1 MKNYFFRCTAIF
13 ILILSLCV
21 GTAWAD
27 EITVYVTGEIFI
39 GTGEDAW
46 DNATSTIK
54 VDVRKG
60 HPECFDCDGF
70 NGLYNQ
76 DMTNTGYT
84 YNGYPIYS
92 YTLNQAGA
100 QFRFKHYKSG
110 VFKEN
115 YTTDWH
121 STTNQIYRGYYE
133 KAHHWATYGRDVTF
147 YATPEKMDGS
157 KWEEGTH
164 SLFANF
170 KYGDGE
176 SEWKRQQMTK
186 TAYTY
191 NGDAIYTCTMLLP
204 YNVIKNVQF
213 LYNDGSDHE
222 LYVYT
227 PSPQLTANDVDGK
240 VFRGYI
246 SSAHTWAAYGRDVTI
261 YTIPDYLFKDKGT
274 PYDESIHYPAVCI
287 QMGTGTT
294 WNTENLTKTAYTYDS
309 YPIYSGTILIDQ
321 NKFWEYQIKY
331 FKKSDDTQVDL
342 YQFNNDE
349 PKTEYAPSYIDD
361 KLYHGWNGASHDFF
375 SYRYDVTLDMQ
386 GGGGGSTSIIAI
398 DGSAMPS
405 ATMPGRDGYAF
416 GGYWTETNGG
426 GTQYY
431 NSDGSSTR
439 NWDSRTIT
447 TLYAKW
453 TARNYTVNLEDPP
466 TTTPIT
472 VTFDAALSA
481 IIPPTKMYYTFDG
494 YWTDNDDTGATLDK
508 QLIDEDGNWKKSISP
523 YTGTNGDNATWIYPN
538 GKSLYAKWDEDLH
551 DVTIAVYPA
560 DAGVVQV
567 SGETVSSVSDVGYVT
582 HSPVLTAVP
591 TNAAWVFKEWQVTSN
606 AHLDLEH
613 YSRTGTAMKITATGD
628 EQTLTA
634 VFEPRYVLV
643 GSIWDDNTGKP
654 SGGMPGWM
662 SQGYGADFTFNS
674 FTALGT
680 GEGTGVDLSCS
691 RDLLENTTYKFQI
704 YDRKDG
710 NYGYRPLGDG
720 TAIFLGDG
728 DSFLFDDQNMD
739 VWVAAVGAGKYTF
752 RITNITLS
760 DGHYYPTVTIERPH
774 QLHMGHVHAEID
786 NTSATTSGDTGGTLS
801 ATIGESPISND
812 GWYSYGADIAYTAS
826 PATGYTA
833 KWYTDNTYSSEF
845 PEQPANS
852 WTDYYVTHDENVYV
866 RFTEKSTSVTLAN
879 DGHGKVQIGGVD
891 KTSTTCGVTTTRELT
906 AVPNDGYMFSS
917 WTKTSGDDITISS
930 TSTNPTTLRG
940 QGAGATSGQTVT
952 ANFEERYSIKGTMNG
967 EAWGTTHTLSN
978 IGTNAGSKD
987 TCYVTMT
994 LPANTTYEFAIY
1006 DEQTGGWYK
1015 ASTVAVYNMTYTN
1028 HTNWEFGDT
1037 KTYNCGITTAGKG
1050 TYKFIF
1056 NITDTTVT
1064 VVYPTSYQVNYGASP
1079 SVGGNITVVD
1089 DDSQAVPNGGYVRSG
1104 GSVTYT
1110 AAAASG
1116 YTFVGWCN
1124 NDSYGD
1130 PFNYEVSWT
1139 HSSVAATSNSYAKF
1153 KSTNFVI
1160 YRTGDMS
1167 SDPRAAYDDVES
1179 YAGGTISEK
1188 IEYRMKVHT
1197 LDQWYTLCLPFE
1209 VSHVKVWE
1217 DGEYYD
1223 IVPFYRPEVG
1233 GTFYTGHYIIRTP
1246 SPAVGYAIETF
1257 ETNWQDPANSSVLPS
1272 KNVPY
1277 IIQWHDNYFL
1287 NKYISFFG
1295 ASGQTIPGS
1304 MTEGAAPSDNTLV
1317 NVYGNDAMTSGSV
1330 KGAYMFEPYYGAG
1343 GAWLRDEDPEADR
1356 LVLPF
1361 DCYIRATDPITRKYR
1376 VIRRGMTI
1384 EDTATGWQD
1393 VLNSETKVHIAVY
1406 TLSGILIAQYDNCSF
1421 TEVANRLRS
1430 EQHTGLFILRTV
1442 NESVKLMIGGK

>member
-1 MKNYFFRCTAIF
+1 MKNQMKLFTFLTKPLVLFVLLLTVGVGNVWGSNTYTFYCVPKAMWGNDWDSSDRVKVYWYDEGNTSGVDEGTSTGKYYEGN
-13 ILILSLCV
+13 LIYSFS
-21 GTAWAD
+21 
-27 EITVYVTGEIFI
+27 ITVPYDGVDYFQFQRFNSSNNWEGNYDIDVNDKVWYSQSNFA
-39 GTGEDAW
+39 GKLFKGDW
-46 DNATSTIK
+46 DNSTPLWK
-54 VDVRKG
+54 
-60 HPECFDCDGF
+60 
-70 NGLYNQ
+70 
-76 DMTNTGYT
+76 
-84 YNGYPIYS
+84 
-92 YTLNQAGA
+92 
-100 QFRFKHYKSG
+100 
-110 VFKEN
+110 
-115 YTTDWH
+115 
-121 STTNQIYRGYYE
+121 
-133 KAHHWATYGRDVTF
+133 TYGRDITF
-147 YATPEKMDGS
+147 YAVPESLDGS
-157 KWEEGTH
+157 LWNEGSH
-164 SLFANF
+164 SLYADI
-170 KYGDGE
+170 KYGD
-176 SEWKRQQMTK
+176 SDWKKVLMTK
-186 TAYTY
+186 TDYNY
-191 NGDAIYTCTMLLP
+191 NGNPIYTCTTLIP
-204 YNVIKNVQF
+204 YNVVKQIKF
-213 LYNDGSDHE
+213 YYNDGSDND
-222 LYVYT
+222 LYNCNPASQYGT
-227 PSPQLTANDVDGK
+227 DDIDGK
-240 VFRGYI
+240 ILLGWNG
-246 SSAHTWAAYGRDVTI
+246 SSHNWVSYGRDVTI
-261 YTIPDYLFKDKGT
+261 YTIPDYLFKGYGT
-274 PYDESIHYPAVCI
+274 KYNESNHYPAVCI
-287 QMGTGTT
+287 QMGDGNT
-294 WNTENLTKTAYTYDS
+294 WPTVNMTKTSYTYDT
-309 YPIYSGTILIDQ
+309 YPIYKATILIDK
-321 NKFWEYQIKY
+321 NKFWEFQIKY
-331 FKKSDDTQVDL
+331 FKKSDGTQVDL

-361 KLYHGWNGASHDFF
+361 KLYHGYNGSSHDFF

-416 GGYWTETNGG
+416 GGYWSETGGG

-431 NSDGSSTR
+431 DAEGASAR

-466 TTTPIT
+466 TTTPVT

-481 IIPPTKMYYTFDG
+481 ITPPTKMYFTFDG

-591 TNAAWVFKEWQVTSN
+591 SNATWVFKEWQVTSN
-606 AHLDLEH
+606 ANLDLEH
-613 YSRTGTAMKITATGD
+613 YSRTGTAMKITATDDG
-628 EQTLTA
+628 QTLTA

-643 GSIWDDNTGKP
+643 GSIWDDNTGEP

-812 GWYSYGADIAYTAS
+812 GWYSYGTDIAYTAS

-845 PEQPANS
+845 PEQPENS
-852 WTDYYVTHDENVYV
+852 WTDHNVTHDENVYV
-866 RFTEKSTSVTLAN
+866 RFTEKATTVTLSN
-879 DGHGKVQIGGVD
+879 DEHGKVQINSTD

-952 ANFEERYSIKGTMNG
+952 ANFTYRWALKAESAGWG
-967 EAWGTTHTLSN
+967 ESEFIIENITTDGSGDVVGYVEITL
-978 IGTNAGSKD
+978 A
-987 TCYVTMT
+987 
-994 LPANTTYEFAIY
+994 ANTNYQFKMKDLLTNDIY
-1006 DEQTGGWYK
+1006 K
-1015 ASTVAVYNMTYTN
+1015 NNNAAVQYMTYTN
-1028 HTNWEFGDT
+1028 HTDWGFATDYT
-1037 KTYNCGITTAGKG
+1037 FNCGITTAGKG

-1056 NITDTTVT
+1056 NITDKTVT
-1064 VVYPTSYQVNYGASP
+1064 VVYPTSYQVNYGS
-1079 SVGGNITVVD
+1079 SVGGSVTSVKDGDNND
-1089 DDSQAVPNGGYVRSG
+1089 VPNGGYVCSG
-1104 GSVTYT
+1104 GRVTYT
-1110 AAAASG
+1110 ASANTG
-1116 YTFVGWCN
+1116 YTFVGWCGS
-1124 NDSYGD
+1124 DSYGD
-1130 PFNYEVSWT
+1130 TFSTETSWT
-1139 HSSVAATSNSYAKF
+1139 DSNIKATSNSYAKF

-1160 YRTGDMS
+1160 YRSGDMAE
-1167 SDPRAAYDDVES
+1167 DDRAALDDVES
-1179 YAGGTISEK
+1179 YAGGTISET
-1188 IEYRMKVHT
+1188 IEFRMKVRE
-1197 LDQWYTLCLPFE
+1197 LDTWYTLCLPFT
-1209 VSHVKVWE
+1209 VSAVKVWE
-1217 DGEYYD
+1217 DGTYYD
-1223 IVPFYRPEVG
+1223 LVPFYRPEVG
-1233 GTFYTGHYIIRTP
+1233 SKDYYTGDYIIRTP
-1246 SPAVGYAIETF
+1246 KQTTDFPIAEFGDWRDPTSPTGY
-1257 ETNWQDPANSSVLPS
+1257 LPS
-1272 KNVPY
+1272 KNTPY
-1277 IIQWHDNYFL
+1277 IIQWHDSYFTEEGGR
-1287 NKYISFFG
+1287 YISFFG
-1295 ASGQTIPGS
+1295 ATGQEIPDA
-1304 MTEGAAPSDNTLV
+1304 MTVGNAPSSDNVV
-1317 NVYGNDAMTSGSV
+1317 NVYGNNSMQSGSV
-1330 KGAYMFEPYYGAG
+1330 AGAYLLENDYGSN
-1343 GAWLRDEDPEADR
+1343 GAWLRLEDASEAR
-1356 LVLPF
+1356 TILPF
-1361 DCYIRATDPITRKYR
+1361 ECYIRANTPTTTKYR
-1376 VIRRGMTI
+1376 VLRRDMTI
-1384 EDTATGWQD
+1384 DDTPTGIDQ
-1393 VLNSETKVHIAVY
+1393 I
-1406 TLSGILIAQYDNCSF
+1406 I
-1421 TEVANRLRS
+1421 NRKSSNRKFIKDG
-1430 EQHTGLFILRTV
+1430 QLFIIRDDKMYNV
-1442 NESVKLMIGGK
+1442 MGMEVQQ

>member
-13 ILILSLCV
+13 ILILSLGV

-121 STTNQIYRGYYE
+121 STTNQIYRGFYSE
-133 KAHHWATYGRDVTF
+133 AHHWATYGRDVTF

-213 LYNDGSDHE
+213 LYNDGSDHD

-287 QMGTGTT
+287 QMGSGST

-342 YQFNNDE
+342 YQFNQSE
-349 PKTEYAPSYIDD
+349 PKAEYAPSYIDD
-361 KLYHGWNGASHDFF
+361 KLYHGYNGSSHDFF
-375 SYRYDVTLDMQ
+375 SYRYDVALDMQ
-386 GGGGGSTSIIAI
+386 SGGGGSTSIIAI

-405 ATMPGRDGYAF
+405 ATMPGRNGYAF

-453 TARNYTVNLEDPP
+453 TARNYTINLEGMEADSEEPIQVNV
-466 TTTPIT
+466 TYDGNLSQVTPH
-472 VTFDAALSA
+472 
-481 IIPPTKMYYTFDG
+481 TKTNYTFDG
-494 YWTDNDDTGATLDK
+494 YWVRNESTLALET
-508 QLIDEDGNWKKSISP
+508 QLIDANGNWIKDVAG
-523 YTGTNGDNATWIYPN
+523 YTSNDGEGHPTWVHDYAI
-538 GKSLYAKWDEDLH
+538 SLYAKWNETPR
-551 DVTIAVYPA
+551 TITLNVSPA
-560 DAGVVQV
+560 GAG
-567 SGETVSSVSDVGYVT
+567 TVSPVGPVT
-582 HSPVLTAVP
+582 AYIVTPSATITATP
-591 TNAAWVFKEWQVTSN
+591 NPGWVFKEWQYGTNVGPYDGTGDDNTVQVTSSV
-606 AHLDLEH
+606 D
-613 YSRTGTAMKITATGD
+613 G
-628 EQTLTA
+628 TLTA
-634 VFEPRYVLV
+634 VFEPRYYLV
-643 GSIWDDNTGKP
+643 GGEITGTGDGG
-654 SGGMPGWM
+654 SGTESGMPGW
-662 SQGYGADFTFNS
+662 
-674 FTALGT
+674 
-680 GEGTGVDLSCS
+680 
-691 RDLLENTTYKFQI
+691 
-704 YDRKDG
+704 G
-710 NYGYRPLGDG
+710 NYNKPFNLVTNSPILATCSLTLGSNKNFYIMVRDKADGLSYGKSGGISLGDDASITFTDQDNKVLFYSNGG
-720 TAIFLGDG
+720 T
-728 DSFLFDDQNMD
+728 N
-739 VWVAAVGAGKYTF
+739 YTF
-752 RITNITLS
+752 KITAV
-760 DGHYYPTVTIERPH
+760 DGSGRPTVSVERPH
-774 QLHMGHVHAEID
+774 QMHFAHKRVDID
-786 NTSATTSGDTGGTLS
+786 GNEHNDDLGGTLT
-801 ATIGESPISND
+801 ATINGESAID
-812 GWYSYGADIAYTAS
+812 EQWFDYGSDVAWTAT
-826 PATGYTA
+826 AETGYSLT
-833 KWYTDNTYSSEF
+833 WYTDNAYSNAMN
-845 PEQPANS
+845 PQPDAS
-852 WTDYYVTHDENVYV
+852 WNDPDITHDENIYAK
-866 RFTEKSTSVTLAN
+866 FTEKATTVTLAN
-879 DGHGKVQIGGVD
+879 DGHGHVEIGSGN
-891 KTSTTCGVTTTRELT
+891 TETQTTVGVTTTRELT
-906 AVPNDGYMFSS
+906 AVPNEGYIFSS
-917 WTKTSGDDITISS
+917 WNKSGDDIAITS
-930 TSTNPTTLRG
+930 TSTNPTTLSG
-940 QGAGATSGQTVT
+940 LGSGAASGQTVT
-952 ANFEERYSIKGTMNG
+952 ANFTYRYAIKGTMNG
-967 EAWGTTHTLSN
+967 ENWDIDHLIAN

-987 TCYVTMT
+987 TGYVEIT

-1006 DEQTGGWYK
+1006 DKKTG
-1015 ASTVAVYNMTYTN
+1015 VANPWLKNGTDKVYNMTYTN
-1028 HTNWEFGDT
+1028 HTNWSFGED
-1037 KTYNCGITTAGKG
+1037 KSYNCGITTAGKG

-1056 NITDTTVT
+1056 NITDKTVT
-1064 VVYPTSYQVNYGASP
+1064 VVYPTSYQVNYGAS
-1079 SVGGNITVVD
+1079 VGGSVTSVKD
-1089 DDSQAVPNGGYVRSG
+1089 DDNNDVPNGGYVRSG
-1104 GSVTYT
+1104 GNVTYT
-1110 AAAASG
+1110 ATPNDG

-1124 NDSYGD
+1124 DDSYGE
-1130 PFNYEVSWT
+1130 PFTTYNPWPNN
-1139 HSSVAATSNSYAKF
+1139 SVTATSNSYAKF

-1160 YRTGDMS
+1160 YRSGDMAE
-1167 SDPRAAYDDVES
+1167 DDRAALDDVES
-1179 YAGGTISEK
+1179 YAGGTISEA
-1188 IEYRMKVHT
+1188 IEFRMKVHT
-1197 LDQWYTLCLPFE
+1197 LDQWYSLCLPFT
-1209 VSHVKVWE
+1209 VNAVKVWDDE
-1217 DGEYYD
+1217 DNEYYD
-1223 IVPFYRPEVG
+1223 IEPYYRTAVG
-1233 GTFYTGHYIIRTP
+1233 EPLQGGYYIIRTP
-1246 SPAVGYAIETF
+1246 SSTTDFPIANFNDWRDPTSPTGYVPT
-1257 ETNWQDPANSSVLPS
+1257 
-1272 KNVPY
+1272 KNTPY
-1277 IIQWHDNYFL
+1277 IIQWHMSYFSG
-1287 NKYISFFG
+1287 KYISFFG
-1295 ASGQTIPGS
+1295 ATGQEIDEFTAG
-1304 MTEGAAPSDNTLV
+1304 TAPSADNVV
-1317 NVYGNDAMTSGSV
+1317 NIYGNNAMVSGSV
-1330 KGAYMFEPYYGAG
+1330 AGAYMLEPDYGSD
-1343 GAWLRDEDPEADR
+1343 GAWLRLEDASASR
-1356 LVLPF
+1356 TVLPF
-1361 DCYIRATDPITRKYR
+1361 ECYILASVPTRTRYR
-1376 VIRRGMTI
+1376 VIRPGMPTD
-1384 EDTATGWQD
+1384 DTPTGWDD
-1393 VLNSETKVHIAVY
+1393 VVNTEPRTDIMVY
-1406 TLSGILIAQYDNCSF
+1406 TITGFPVARYSDCSF
-1421 TEVANRLRS
+1421 AEAARRLKTGHGEGIYILRS
-1430 EQHTGLFILRTV
+1430 G
-1442 NESVKLMIGGK
+1442 NESVKLMVGGK